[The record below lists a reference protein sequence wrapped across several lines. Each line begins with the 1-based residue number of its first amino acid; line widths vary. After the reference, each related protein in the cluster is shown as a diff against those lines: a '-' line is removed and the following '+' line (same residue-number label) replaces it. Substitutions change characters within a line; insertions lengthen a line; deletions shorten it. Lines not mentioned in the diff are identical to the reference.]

1 MDVGEV
7 NIVTEQKEKLVKN
20 AHNNELSRI
29 EELSLDFTLV
39 SVGVMKSI
47 FCKKNGTPRQSGICP
62 QSKGIISLHKKL
74 FNNPMHA
81 WQGID
86 QFEYVW

>member
-1 MDVGEV
+1 MESIDDGKRKPTKVDSNDE
-7 NIVTEQKEKLVKN
+7 N
-20 AHNNELSRI
+20 ARI
-29 EELSLDFTLV
+29 EELKLDFSVV

-47 FCKKNGTPRQSGICP
+47 FHRKNGTPRQSGICP

-74 FNNPMHA
+74 FNNPNHA

-86 QFEYVW
+86 QFDYVW